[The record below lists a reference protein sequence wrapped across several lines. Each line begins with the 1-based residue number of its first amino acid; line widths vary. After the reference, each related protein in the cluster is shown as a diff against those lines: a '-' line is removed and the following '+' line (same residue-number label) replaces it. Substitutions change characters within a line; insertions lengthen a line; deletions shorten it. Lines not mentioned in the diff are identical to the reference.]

1 MKFSLIKIRTL
12 DGKYE
17 YINKE
22 HIVRIYEN
30 ELGIIIQVLNDHI
43 CTMETNMDILAE
55 KISI

>member
-1 MKFSLIKIRTL
+1 MKFNLIKIRTL
-12 DGKYE
+12 DDKYE

-43 CTMETNMDILAE
+43 CTKETNLSVLAE